1 MNTTPEPAGQ
11 QRTSTQLSEAAKS
24 SLSTTHNLFRIFV
37 LTVLGSF
44 FVIQLDLNYLW
55 LTAILTVASFV
66 LGILLLIR
74 AVQLKESKLVLFG
87 TISWLA
93 VSLVMVLLI
102 LAVSAFFNQF
112 RDFQDCSRAAL
123 TDQGMSECRIQLE
136 NSVPMQL
143 R

>member
-1 MNTTPEPAGQ
+1 MNNTPEPAGQ
-11 QRTSTQLSEAAKS
+11 QRTSTRLSEADKS

-87 TISWLA
+87 TISGLA

-102 LAVSAFFNQF
+102 LAISAFFNQF
-112 RDFQDCSRAAL
+112 RDFQDCTRAAL
-123 TDQGMSECRIQLE
+123 TDQGMSECRVQLE
-136 NSVPMQL
+136 KSVPMQL

>member
-1 MNTTPEPAGQ
+1 MNITPGPAGQ
-11 QRTSTQLSEAAKS
+11 QRTNTPLSEAAKS

-55 LTAILTVASFV
+55 LTGILTAASFV

-74 AVQLKESKLVLFG
+74 AVQRRESKLVLFG
-87 TISWLA
+87 TISGLV
-93 VSLVMVLLI
+93 VSLVMVLVI

-112 RDFQDCSRAAL
+112 REYQDCTRAAL

-136 NSVPMQL
+136 KSVPMQL